1 MTFKTI
7 LGVIGIDHDNAD
19 AISLARLADRAH
31 AHLNCA
37 VVASVPP
44 PPFGEV
50 VGNAY
55 EIWSQM
61 WEDENNRL
69 DRRVGELR
77 QLLKDKGLPGDLQ
90 PVYCIQGDVAGEIGE
105 RARYADVTVVVGDML
120 RDETLLKRVLD
131 GAIFDTPTPTILV
144 PKGKEVDLAPKRV
157 LIGWNAGIEAGRA
170 LRQSMDLLVG
180 AEDVRVAVVD
190 PQATSYAMGQEPG
203 ADVAAFLARHGVKTT
218 VDVLAS
224 GDHEIDEVLRQH
236 AVDINADLIVMGA
249 YGHSRLRERIF
260 GGTTNSMIKKP
271 TFPVFFAH

>member
-1 MTFKTI
+1 MSFKTI

-19 AISLARLADRAH
+19 AIAIARFADRAQ
-31 AHLNCA
+31 AHLNGA

-61 WEDENNRL
+61 WEDESNRL

-90 PVYCIQGDVAGEIGE
+90 PVYSIQGDVAGEIGE
-105 RARYADVTVVVGDML
+105 RARYADVTMVGGDML
-120 RDETLLKRVLD
+120 KDESLLKRVLD
-131 GAIFDTPTPTILV
+131 GAIFDSPTPTILV
-144 PKGKEVDLAPKRV
+144 PKGREIDTAPKRILV
-157 LIGWNAGIEAGRA
+157 AWNAGVEAGQA
-170 LRQSMDLLVG
+170 LRQSMELLAG
-180 AEDVRVAVVD
+180 AEDVRVVVVD

-203 ADVAAFLARHGVKTT
+203 ADIAAFLARHGVKTT

-224 GDHEIDEVLRQH
+224 GDHQVDEVLRQH

-260 GGTTNSMIKKP
+260 GGTTNSMIKNP
-271 TFPVFFAH
+271 TVPVLFAH